1 MASPNPSV
9 PTSDLGAITPED
21 LEIARQAAR
30 ASKAFVKIFEVAGRF
45 AEIVTRLDMRTR
57 ELAVLD
63 QDHDRL
69 QASVE
74 ALTTDVRRLGRDHD
88 AATTALA
95 QLRERSATAEAAA
108 ATGLIQ
114 LQREQAV
121 AMDEAKRTHQT
132 ALTALAT
139 DYAERVRKL
148 DAVLQDRAQQGE
160 ATLARLQQKITQAE
174 ADARQLAERLGGRT

>member
-1 MASPNPSV
+1 MKSVNESPS
-9 PTSDLGAITPED
+9 SDLGAITPED

-57 ELAVLD
+57 ELAVLA

-88 AATTALA
+88 AATSALA
-95 QLRERSATAEAAA
+95 QLRERSAQAERDA
-108 ATGLIQ
+108 ATGLLQ
-114 LQREQAV
+114 LQREQTV
-121 AMDEAKRTHQT
+121 AMDEAKRVHQNALRQLNEAHT
-132 ALTALAT
+132 ARVKGLDEEYRGKTRRAAEALGLIEAKLTA
-139 DYAERVRKL
+139 
-148 DAVLQDRAQQGE
+148 
-160 ATLARLQQKITQAE
+160 AE
-174 ADARQLAERLGGRT
+174 AEARQTAERLVGP